1 MPDIIIHEVG
11 LRDGLQIEKQTV
23 PMDVKIRWIDA
34 LMESGL
40 DIIQLGSFVHKEKVP
55 QMADTDALF
64 EHYRQNGKKRSSVI
78 LSGLVLNEKG
88 LERGMA
94 CGVEMFCMGV
104 SASETHSQKN
114 TGMSPVKAM
123 SQILSMA
130 RKAGQAGKKVQ
141 ASVQSAFG
149 CGFDGPI
156 PEDKVLAM
164 VRQYLEAGI
173 RNISLAD
180 TAGHANPQQVER
192 LFSAIRKMDPGV
204 EFACH
209 FHNTY
214 GLGMAN
220 CYAAIN
226 SGVRYI
232 ETAMGGL
239 GGCPFTK
246 VAAGNVCTEDFVHSL
261 QRAGIRND
269 IDLFRL
275 LDIARDVSVFF
286 NRELP
291 GAILKSGSLIKP
303 RLKKMMQNI
312 RVLDMTNVLSG
323 PFATIHLA
331 LLGAEVIK
339 IENPD
344 GGDLA
349 RKLGAVPALNQKL
362 MGTSFLAQNANKK
375 SITLNL
381 KAEEAKEI
389 FRKLLKT
396 ADVLVENFRP
406 GVMDRLG
413 FSYVEIR
420 KINPKIVYCAIS
432 GFGQAGPD
440 AFKPAY
446 DQIIQG
452 LSGVMAVNG
461 DERLNPLRAGFPVC
475 DTVGGLNAAFAIM
488 AALYYREK
496 TGEGQFIDIALLD
509 SIIPLM
515 GWVAA
520 NLLIGGQQPVLLGND
535 NFTAAPSGTFV
546 TKDGYV
552 NIAANQQK
560 QWEDLANALGMPELI
575 TDPRFQERDTRKKN
589 RKLLTPL
596 LEAKLKLR
604 NTDYW
609 VETLNAKGI
618 PTGDIFSL
626 EKALTSEQVKYR
638 KTIESINDKDLGDLK
653 LFNLSA
659 KFSATPASIDAPPPT
674 LGQHQEE
681 ILSQLG
687 YTKDD
692 LKSLKEKQVI

>member
-1 MPDIIIHEVG
+1 MQEIFIHEVG
-11 LRDGLQIEKQTV
+11 LRDGLQNERQTV
-23 PMDVKIRWIDA
+23 PMEIKIRWIDA
-34 LMESGL
+34 LMESGV
-40 DIIQLGSFVHKEKVP
+40 DIIQVGSFVHKEKVP

-64 EHYRQNGKKRSSVI
+64 EHYRQNGEKNPKVI
-78 LSGLVLNEKG
+78 LSGLVLNERG
-88 LERGMA
+88 MERGMA

-123 SQILSMA
+123 GQILSMA
-130 RKAGQAGKKVQ
+130 KKASGAGKKVQ

-156 PEDKVLAM
+156 EEERVLAM
-164 VRQYLEAGI
+164 VQQYLDAGI

-192 LFSAIRKMDPGV
+192 LFSAIRKMDPNV
-204 EFACH
+204 ELACH

-220 CYAAIN
+220 CYAALKI
-226 SGVRYI
+226 GVRYV
-232 ETAMGGL
+232 ETAVGGL

-246 VAAGNVCTEDFVHSL
+246 VAAGNVCTEDFVHSI
-261 QRAGIRND
+261 QRAGVRTD
-269 IDLFRL
+269 IDIFKL
-275 LDIARDVSVFF
+275 LAVSKDFSLFF

-303 RLKKMMQNI
+303 RPKKMMQNI

-323 PFATIHLA
+323 PFATVHLA
-331 LLGAEVIK
+331 LLGAEVVK

-349 RKLGAVPALNQKL
+349 RKLGAVPELNQKL

-381 KAEEAKEI
+381 KVEEAKEI
-389 FRKLLKT
+389 FRKLLKIS
-396 ADVLVENFRP
+396 DVVVENFRP

-413 FSYVEIR
+413 FSYAEVR
-420 KINPKIVYCAIS
+420 KINPKIIYCAIS
-432 GFGQAGPD
+432 GFGQTGPD

-496 TGEGQFIDIALLD
+496 TGEGQFIDVALLD
-509 SIIPLM
+509 SIMPLM

-560 QWEDLANALGMPELI
+560 QWEDLATALGLPELI

-596 LEAKLKLR
+596 LEAKLKQQ

-609 VETLNAKGI
+609 VEVLNAKGI
-618 PTGDIFSL
+618 PTGDIYSL
-626 EKALTSEQVKYR
+626 EKALNADQVKYR
-638 KTIESINDKDLGDLK
+638 NTIENVKDRNLGDLK
-653 LFNLSA
+653 LFNLTA
-659 KFSATPASIDAPPPT
+659 KFSATPGSIDTPPPT

-681 ILSQLG
+681 ILGQLG

-692 LKSLKEKQVI
+692 LKILKEKQAI

>member
-11 LRDGLQIEKQTV
+11 LRDGLQIEKQSV

-34 LMESGL
+34 LIESDL

-64 EHYRQNGKKRSSVI
+64 EHYRQNGKKNPSVI

-130 RKAGQAGKKVQ
+130 KKAGQAGKKVQ

-204 EFACH
+204 ELACH

-220 CYAAIN
+220 CYAAMN

-303 RLKKMMQNI
+303 RPKKMMQNI

-509 SIIPLM
+509 SIMPLM

-520 NLLIGGQQPVLLGND
+520 NLLIGGLQPVLLGND

-596 LEAKLKLR
+596 LEAKLKLQ

-618 PTGDIFSL
+618 PSGDVVSL
-626 EKALTSEQVKYR
+626 EAALTSDQANHRHV
-638 KTIESINDKDLGDLK
+638 IENIETPGVGNIKI
-653 LFNLSA
+653 FNMTA
-659 KFSATPASIDAPPPT
+659 KFSKTPAEITSPPPRLSEHT
-674 LGQHQEE
+674 AE
-681 ILSQLG
+681 ILTEFG
-687 YTKDD
+687 YSEAEMKV
-692 LKSLKEKQVI
+692 LKEKTAI